1 MPPVGIDLA
10 RRAAAPTVWRVDR
23 RDFLKASAAALFGL
37 ALGDRWRLA
46 AEDSLPAGWRFG
58 LVTDPHYADADPKG
72 TRFYRESIGKMREA
86 VDRLRAERVAFLAEL
101 GDIKDMAPGEAET
114 RTLSHLVAIER
125 EFQRF
130 GGPAYHVLGNHD
142 MDNLSKVQVLAH
154 ITNSRIAAGRSYYA
168 FSHGGIR
175 FVTVDTN
182 FMHDGRDYDHGNF
195 DWRDIHLPPPELDW
209 LRSELAAAA
218 GPVIIF
224 GHQRF
229 DGDGVVQMVNR
240 AEVREVFEDSGK
252 VLAVFQGHDHK
263 GAYSLINGIHY
274 YTLRA
279 VIEGS
284 GPENNAYAVVDVHR
298 DLALTVTG
306 YRRAVS
312 MELAHRTASA
322 AAQGRTPQNS

>member
-1 MPPVGIDLA
+1 MLPSA
-10 RRAAAPTVWRVDR
+10 RQPDRPAAARPGWRIDR
-23 RDFLKASAAALFGL
+23 RDFLKASAAALCGL
-37 ALGDRWRLA
+37 ALGDRWRLSA
-46 AEDSLPAGWRFG
+46 GEPRPAGFRFG
-58 LVTDPHYADADPKG
+58 LLTDPHYADTEPKG
-72 TRFYRESIGKMREA
+72 TRFYRESLGKVREA
-86 VDRLRAERVAFLAEL
+86 VDRLRAERLEFLAEL
-101 GDIKDMAPGEAET
+101 GDLKDMAPGEPDG
-114 RTLSHLVAIER
+114 RTLAHLVAIER

-142 MDNLSKVQVLAH
+142 MDNLSKAQVLAH
-154 ITNSRIAAGRSYYA
+154 IANTGLAAGRGYYA

-182 FMHDGRDYDHGNF
+182 FMQDGRDYDHGNF
-195 DWRDIHLPPPELDW
+195 DWREIYLPPPELAW
-209 LRSELAAAA
+209 LQAELAAATE
-218 GPVIIF
+218 PVIIF

-229 DGDGVVQMVNR
+229 DGDSHVQVVNH
-240 AEVREVFEDSGK
+240 AEVREVLERSGK

-284 GPENNAYAVVDVHR
+284 GPSNNAYAVVDVR
-298 DLALTVTG
+298 ADLGLTVTG

-312 MELAHRTASA
+312 MELAHKA
-322 AAQGRTPQNS
+322 AGIAPA